1 MKKMKTHWNRTILMV
16 MTLIGILVLAAGC
29 GLAEVPG
36 EPTEPMPEEKEYS
49 VTLYFA
55 HTGYVETG
63 DETLPKLV
71 EVRDVPMTAQEGR
84 QYFQLVDSALRQ
96 IPEGTFAAATLI
108 DDSIQVHDVVV
119 DDGTAIVDL
128 SSRGLNNGSLAEA
141 YVISQIVES
150 LRASFPEVQQVQF
163 LVDGAVVESLMGHFG
178 AEEPFTEGIFNL
190 QGE

>member
-1 MKKMKTHWNRTILMV
+1 MKKMRKHRFNVILMV
-16 MTLIGILVLAAGC
+16 MTLIGIMVLAAGC

-71 EVRDVPMTAQEGR
+71 EIRDVPMTAQEGR

-96 IPEGTFAAATLI
+96 IPEGTSPAATLI

-119 DDGTAIVDL
+119 DYG
-128 SSRGLNNGSLAEA
+128 RSLF
-141 YVISQIVES
+141 YV
-150 LRASFPEVQQVQF
+150 
-163 LVDGAVVESLMGHFG
+163 
-178 AEEPFTEGIFNL
+178 
-190 QGE
+190 

>member
-1 MKKMKTHWNRTILMV
+1 MKKMIERRFRAILLV
-16 MTLIGILVLAAGC
+16 MALMGIMVLAAGC

-36 EPTEPMPEEKEYS
+36 EPTEPMPEEKEYL

-55 HTGYVETG
+55 HTGYVESG

-84 QYFQLVDSALRQ
+84 QYFKLVDSALRQ
-96 IPEGTFAAATLI
+96 IPEGTSPAATLI
-108 DDSIQVHDVVV
+108 NDTIQVHDVVV
-119 DDGTAIVDL
+119 DEGTAIVDL
-128 SSRGLNNGSLAEA
+128 SSQGLSNGSLAEA

-150 LRASFPEVQQVQF
+150 LRASFPEVKQVQF

-178 AEEPFTEGIFNL
+178 AEEPFTEGIFSI
-190 QGE
+190 